1 MNADY
6 LDFMKSDLKPLSALF
21 RDNLRPINKET
32 MQKPW
37 LKFYDPHVPEH
48 IEYPRMPLQQ
58 ILDDA
63 AEFYPRKTAVFFFG
77 GRWSY
82 GELRTQAN
90 QFASALK
97 GIGFRKGDRLG
108 LLLANMPQT
117 IISTFGALKVGG
129 VVCFFDPLAADE
141 ELQRQIEEAG
151 AETLVV
157 LDLVLPRVERILE
170 NKKLKHFIVT
180 GVQDYLSLLRNF
192 FFSLAARGRGM
203 NVKVARRPNTVLF
216 KEILFSSRSRLA
228 SWTEEL
234 ADPDGVAVIQYTGG
248 TSGPPK
254 GVLLTHTNLVSS
266 LLQVSAWIGK
276 SEKGRETF
284 LSIPGFHRPYG
295 MTLAMSL
302 PIYLAAMSVPLP
314 RFEIGQVLS
323 AVRKHRP
330 SFFPALASMVE
341 SLSKDSKISKYK
353 VSPIKISWSMGKS
366 LPEETLHNFE
376 RRMGGKLS
384 ESYGLTEA
392 TGLTHANPIYGRRKI
407 GSIGIPVP
415 DTEAK
420 IVDAGSGEKE
430 MPPGQSGELVI
441 RGPQVMQGYWNRPE
455 ETKIVL
461 RQGWLH
467 TGDMAWMDEDGFFY
481 ITGKIGKDQK

>member
-1 MNADY
+1 
-6 LDFMKSDLKPLSALF
+6 
-21 RDNLRPINKET
+21 

-37 LKFYDPHVPEH
+37 LKFYDPHVPHH
-48 IEYPRMPLQQ
+48 IEYPKILLQQ

-63 AEFYPRKTAVFFFG
+63 AEHYSGKTAIFFFG

-97 GIGFRKGDRLG
+97 SIDFRKGDRLG

-117 IISTFGALKVGG
+117 MISTFGALKAGG
-129 VVCFFDPLAADE
+129 VVCFFDPLAAEE
-141 ELQRQIEEAG
+141 ELQRQIDEAG
-151 AETLVV
+151 AESLVV

-170 NKKLKHFIVT
+170 SKKLKHLIVT
-180 GVQDYLSLLRNF
+180 GVQDYLPFPRNI

-216 KEILFSSRSRLA
+216 KEFLFSGRSSLS
-228 SWTEEL
+228 SWTEEP
-234 ADPDGVAVIQYTGG
+234 ADAAGVAVIQYTGG

-254 GVLLTHTNLVSS
+254 GVLLTHNNLVST
-266 LLQVSAWIGK
+266 LLQVSAWVGK

-295 MTLAMSL
+295 MTLAMNLS
-302 PIYLAAMSVPLP
+302 IYLAAKSVPLP
-314 RFEIGQVLS
+314 QFEIGQVLS

-330 SFFPALASMVE
+330 SFFPALPSMVE
-341 SLSKDSKISKYK
+341 SLSKDPDISKYK

-392 TGLTHANPIYGRRKI
+392 TALTHANPIYGKRKI
-407 GSIGIPVP
+407 GSIGIPLP

-420 IVDAGSGEKE
+420 IVDVESGEKE

-441 RGPQVMQGYWNRPE
+441 RGPQMMQGYWNRPE
-455 ETKIVL
+455 ETRKAL

-467 TGDMAWMDEDGFFY
+467 TGDMARMDEDGFFY
-481 ITGKIGKDQK
+481 ITGKTGQNQK